1 MRLPPFPQHT
11 STQGL
16 AQSHPAGT
24 LVKIASGSNEEL
36 EHLSLLLAA
45 MSISHAMEHSTNSL
59 LVSAEDVE
67 EALYQWQL
75 YAKENSNW
83 PLQAPE
89 PMPGYSTTPS
99 TMLLMVLLALFYAHT
114 GPWQEANP
122 WFSQGAVDSRAILE
136 NRQWWRLVT
145 ALTLHADSSHLAGNI
160 LAGGVVFHLLCRLT
174 GHGAGWLLILF
185 SATLANW
192 LNIILRNAPH
202 LSVGLST
209 AVFSA
214 IGLLSGLQQH
224 HSRRALFKLLVPVGA
239 GIGLLAML
247 GLGGERTDL
256 GAHLFGFVC
265 GLLCGLVYRFWQVD
279 RLMRSTFRQHLAFT
293 IAAFIV
299 LFSWRLAKG

>member
-59 LVSAEDVE
+59 LVPAEDVE

-75 YAKENSNW
+75 YVEENSNW

-114 GPWQEANP
+114 G
-122 WFSQGAVDSRAILE
+122 S
-136 NRQWWRLVT
+136 
-145 ALTLHADSSHLAGNI
+145 
-160 LAGGVVFHLLCRLT
+160 LAGGKPMVQPR
-174 GHGAGWLLILF
+174 
-185 SATLANW
+185 
-192 LNIILRNAPH
+192 R
-202 LSVGLST
+202 
-209 AVFSA
+209 
-214 IGLLSGLQQH
+214 SG
-224 HSRRALFKLLVPVGA
+224 
-239 GIGLLAML
+239 
-247 GLGGERTDL
+247 
-256 GAHLFGFVC
+256 
-265 GLLCGLVYRFWQVD
+265 
-279 RLMRSTFRQHLAFT
+279 
-293 IAAFIV
+293 
-299 LFSWRLAKG
+299 